1 MADLDSRLLRAF
13 VAAAEELNFTRA
25 ADRLH
30 LAQQA
35 LSTQIQQL
43 ETRVGERLFDRTT
56 RSVALTEAGERLL
69 PHARAVLAALDA
81 GLGELEAARRA
92 ARATLRVGLATTAV
106 VPLVGETLRRFA
118 QDHPDVHLA
127 VSNHGMIDPSAGL
140 RAGAV
145 DVGFVRPPFT
155 DDGVVAME
163 TVLTEPR
170 FIVLREGHP
179 LAERESLRPQD
190 VVGEPWIYV
199 EGADPKTRAFW
210 SLEDFREE
218 PLKTGT
224 RVNSFEEAFG
234 AVLAGLAITCQG
246 ESAIRTVGA
255 AFPQLRPVP
264 LKGVE
269 PATVAVAW
277 RSGEETHLTRAFVA
291 TALAVATDNRTR

>member
-1 MADLDSRLLRAF
+1 MTDLDSRLLRAF
-13 VAAAEELNFTRA
+13 VAVAEELNFTRA
-25 ADRLH
+25 AHRLH

-56 RSVALTEAGERLL
+56 RSVALTETGERLL
-69 PHARAVLAALDA
+69 PHARAAIAALDA
-81 GLGELEAARRA
+81 GLDELESARRT

-106 VPLVGETLRRFA
+106 VPLVSETLRRFA
-118 QDHPDVHLA
+118 AQRPDVNLA
-127 VSNHGMIDPSAGL
+127 VSNHGLTDPSAGL

-155 DDGVVAME
+155 DDGIVAME

-170 FIVLREGHP
+170 YIVLREGHR

-190 VVGEPWIYV
+190 VVGEPWIFV

-210 SLEDFREE
+210 ALEEFREE
-218 PLKTGT
+218 PLRTGA
-224 RVNSFEEAFG
+224 RVNSFEEAFA
-234 AVLAGLAITCQG
+234 AVIAGLAVTCQG
-246 ESAIRTVGA
+246 ESAITTVGA

-264 LKGVE
+264 LEGVE
-269 PATVAVAW
+269 PARVAVAW
-277 RSGEETHLTRAFVA
+277 RNGEETELTRAFVA
-291 TALAVATDNRTR
+291 TALAVATNNGTR

>member
-13 VAAAEELNFTRA
+13 VAVAEELNFTRA
-25 ADRLH
+25 AQRLH

-35 LSTQIQQL
+35 LSAQIQQL

-56 RSVALTEAGERLL
+56 RSVVLTDAGERLL
-69 PHARAVLAALDA
+69 PHARAVLVALDA
-81 GLGELEAARRA
+81 GLGELEATRRA
-92 ARATLRVGLATTAV
+92 ARAILRVGLATTAV
-106 VPLVGETLRRFA
+106 IPLVGETLRHFA
-118 QDHPDVHLA
+118 EDHPDIHLA
-127 VSNHGMIDPSAGL
+127 VSNHGMIDPSADL
-140 RAGAV
+140 RAGTV

-170 FIVLREGHP
+170 YIVLREGHP
-179 LAERESLRPQD
+179 LAERESLRPED

-210 SLEDFREE
+210 SLEEFRDE
-218 PLKTGT
+218 PLRTGT
-224 RVNSFEEAFG
+224 RVNSFEEAFA

-264 LKGVE
+264 LEGVE
-269 PATVAVAW
+269 PARVAVAW
-277 RSGEETHLTRAFVA
+277 RHREETELTRAFVA
-291 TALAVATDNRTR
+291 TALAVATNSRTR

>member
-13 VAAAEELNFTRA
+13 VAVAEELSFTRA
-25 ADRLH
+25 AHRLH

-56 RSVALTEAGERLL
+56 RSVTLTEAGERLL
-69 PHARAVLAALDA
+69 PHARAVLSALDA

-106 VPLVGETLRRFA
+106 VPLVRETLRRFA
-118 QDHPDVHLA
+118 SDRPEIHLA

-140 RAGAV
+140 RTGTV

-155 DDGVVAME
+155 DDGEVAM
-163 TVLTEPR
+163 TTLLTER
-170 FIVLREGHP
+170 RYIVLPDGHP
-179 LAERESLRPQD
+179 LADRQSLRPED

-210 SLEDFREE
+210 SLEEFRDE
-218 PLKTGT
+218 PLRTGT
-224 RVNSFEEAFG
+224 RVNSFEEAFA
-234 AVLAGLAITCQG
+234 AVLAGLAVTCQG

-255 AFPQLRPVP
+255 AFPQLRPV
-264 LKGVE
+264 LLEGVE
-269 PATVAVAW
+269 PARVAVAW
-277 RSGEETHLTRAFVA
+277 RKREETDLTRALVA
-291 TALAVATDNRTR
+291 TALAVATDNEAR

>member
-1 MADLDSRLLRAF
+1 MADIDSRLLRAF
-13 VAAAEELNFTRA
+13 VAVAEELNFTRA
-25 ADRLH
+25 AHRLH

-35 LSTQIQQL
+35 LSTQIRQL

-81 GLGELEAARRA
+81 GLGELEATRRA

-118 QDHPDVHLA
+118 EDRPDVHLA

-140 RAGAV
+140 RAATV

-190 VVGEPWIYV
+190 VVSEPWIYV

-218 PLKTGT
+218 PLRTGT
-224 RVNSFEEAFG
+224 RVNSFEEAFA

-264 LKGVE
+264 LEGVE

-277 RSGEETHLTRAFVA
+277 RSGEETELTRAFVT
-291 TALAVATDNRTR
+291 TALAVATDNPTR

>member
-13 VAAAEELNFTRA
+13 VAVAEELNFTRA
-25 ADRLH
+25 AQRLH

-35 LSTQIQQL
+35 LSAQIQQL

-56 RSVALTEAGERLL
+56 RSVVLTDAGERLL
-69 PHARAVLAALDA
+69 PHALAVLAALDA
-81 GLGELEAARRA
+81 GLGELEATRRA
-92 ARATLRVGLATTAV
+92 ACAKLRVGLATTAV
-106 VPLVGETLRRFA
+106 IPLVGETLRHFA
-118 QDHPDVHLA
+118 EDHPDIHLA

-140 RAGAV
+140 RTGTA

-170 FIVLREGHP
+170 YIVLREGHP
-179 LAERESLRPQD
+179 LAERESLRPED

-210 SLEDFREE
+210 SLEEFRDE
-218 PLKTGT
+218 PLRTGT
-224 RVNSFEEAFG
+224 RVNSFEEAFA

-264 LKGVE
+264 LEGVE
-269 PATVAVAW
+269 PARVAVAW
-277 RSGEETHLTRAFVA
+277 RHREETELTRAFVA
-291 TALAVATDNRTR
+291 TALAVATNSRTR

>member
-13 VAAAEELNFTRA
+13 VALAEELNFTRA
-25 ADRLH
+25 AHRLH

-69 PHARAVLAALDA
+69 PHARAVIGAIDA

-92 ARATLRVGLATTAV
+92 ARGTLRVGLATTAV
-106 VPLVGETLRRFA
+106 VPMVGETLRRFA
-118 QDHPDVHLA
+118 KDHPDIHLA

-155 DDGVVAME
+155 DDGELAME

-170 FIVLREGHP
+170 YIVVREGHA
-179 LAERESLRPQD
+179 LAERKKVRPQD
-190 VVGEPWIYV
+190 VVGEPWIFV
-199 EGADPKTRAFW
+199 EGADPKTRAYW
-210 SLEDFREE
+210 SLEEFRDE
-218 PLKTGT
+218 PLRSGT
-224 RVNSFEEAFG
+224 RVNSFEEAFA
-234 AVLAGLAITCQG
+234 AVVAGLAVTCQG
-246 ESAIRTVGA
+246 ESAVRTVGA
-255 AFPQLRPVP
+255 AFPQLRPV
-264 LKGVE
+264 LLEGVE
-269 PATVAVAW
+269 PARVAVAW
-277 RSGEETHLTRAFVA
+277 RKREETDLTRAFVA
-291 TALAVATDNRTR
+291 TALAVATDNGTR

>member
-13 VAAAEELNFTRA
+13 VAVAEELSFTRGA
-25 ADRLH
+25 HRLH

-35 LSTQIQQL
+35 LSAQIQQL

-56 RSVALTEAGERLL
+56 RSVALTETGEQLL

-81 GLGELEAARRA
+81 GLGELEATRRA

-118 QDHPDVHLA
+118 EDRPDVQLA

-140 RAGAV
+140 RAGTV
-145 DVGFVRPPFT
+145 DVGFVRPPFS
-155 DDGVVAME
+155 DDGAVSMA

-170 FIVLREGHP
+170 YIVLREGHP
-179 LAERESLRPQD
+179 LAERESVQPQD

-210 SLEDFREE
+210 SLEEFRSE
-218 PLKTGT
+218 PLQTGT
-224 RVNSFEEAFG
+224 RVNSFEEAFA

-255 AFPQLRPVP
+255 AFPQLRPVR
-264 LKGVE
+264 LEGVE
-269 PATVAVAW
+269 PAQVAVAW
-277 RSGEETHLTRAFVA
+277 RTGEETELTRGFVA
-291 TALAVATDNRTR
+291 TALAVATDNRVR

>member
-13 VAAAEELNFTRA
+13 VAVAEELSFTRA
-25 ADRLH
+25 AQRLH

-35 LSTQIQQL
+35 LSAQIRQL

-56 RSVALTEAGERLL
+56 RSVVLTQAGERLL

-106 VPLVGETLRRFA
+106 VPLVGETLRRFGE
-118 QDHPDVHLA
+118 DRPDVHLA
-127 VSNHGMIDPSAGL
+127 VSNHGMTDPSAGL
-140 RAGAV
+140 RAGTV

-155 DDGVVAME
+155 DEGVVSME

-170 FIVLREGHP
+170 YIVLRDDHP
-179 LAERESLRPQD
+179 LAGRESVRPED

-199 EGADPKTRAFW
+199 EGADPRTRAFW
-210 SLEDFREE
+210 SLEEFRSE
-218 PLKTGT
+218 PLRTGT
-224 RVNSFEEAFG
+224 RVNSFEEAFA

-255 AFPQLRPVP
+255 AFPQLRPGRRE
-264 LKGVE
+264 GVE
-269 PATVAVAW
+269 PARVAVAW
-277 RSGEETHLTRAFVA
+277 RTGEATELTRGFVA
-291 TALAVATDNRTR
+291 TALAVATDNRLR

>member
-13 VAAAEELNFTRA
+13 VAVAEELNFTRA
-25 ADRLH
+25 ARRLH

-43 ETRVGERLFDRTT
+43 EARLGERLFDRTT
-56 RSVALTEAGERLL
+56 RSVALTDSGERLL

-81 GLGELEAARRA
+81 GLGELEASRRA

-106 VPLVGETLRRFA
+106 VPVVGETLRRFA
-118 QDHPDVHLA
+118 EDRPDVHLA
-127 VSNHGMIDPSAGL
+127 VNNYGMIDPSAGL
-140 RAGAV
+140 RAGTV

-155 DDGVVAME
+155 DHGEVAME

-170 FIVLREGHP
+170 YIVLREGHP
-179 LAERESLRPQD
+179 LAEREKVRPED
-190 VVGEPWIYV
+190 VVGEPWIFV
-199 EGADPKTRAFW
+199 EGADSMTRAFW
-210 SLEDFREE
+210 SLEEYRDE
-218 PLKTGT
+218 PLRSGT
-224 RVNSFEEAFG
+224 RVNSFEEAFA
-234 AVLAGLAITCQG
+234 AVLAGLAVTCQG

-264 LKGVE
+264 LVGVE
-269 PATVAVAW
+269 PARVAVAW
-277 RSGEETHLTRAFVA
+277 RKREATELTRAFVA

>member
-13 VAAAEELNFTRA
+13 VAVAEELNFTRGA
-25 ADRLH
+25 VRLH

-35 LSTQIQQL
+35 LSAQIQQL

-81 GLGELEAARRA
+81 GLGELEATRRA

-118 QDHPDVHLA
+118 ADHPDVHLA
-127 VSNHGMIDPSAGL
+127 VSNHGMVDPSAGL
-140 RAGAV
+140 RAGTV
-145 DVGFVRPPFT
+145 EVGFVRPPFT
-155 DDGVVAME
+155 DGGAVAME

-170 FIVLREGHP
+170 YIMLREGHP
-179 LAERESLRPQD
+179 LAERKSVQPQD

-199 EGADPKTRAFW
+199 EGADPRTRAFW
-210 SLEDFREE
+210 SLEEFRSQ
-218 PLKTGT
+218 PLRTGT
-224 RVNSFEEAFG
+224 RVNSFEEAFA
-234 AVLAGLAITCQG
+234 AVLAGLAITCQA

-255 AFPQLRPVP
+255 AFPQLRPV
-264 LKGVE
+264 LLEGVE
-269 PATVAVAW
+269 PARVAVAW
-277 RSGEETHLTRAFVA
+277 RNGEETELTRAFVA